1 MKFLKRFQ
9 LLALLFVVAFSAMAQ
24 STMTDSQ
31 IQEYI
36 LKETAKGTDRSA
48 IVAGLV
54 EKGVTL
60 ERIQKLR
67 KNYERQNKN
76 ASVGT
81 RNITG
86 SGDSRMRTANSQMRS
101 DKQNPNLASV
111 IPAGQS
117 HLTL

>member
-60 ERIQKLR
+60 ERI
-67 KNYERQNKN
+67 
-76 ASVGT
+76 
-81 RNITG
+81 
-86 SGDSRMRTANSQMRS
+86 
-101 DKQNPNLASV
+101 
-111 IPAGQS
+111 
-117 HLTL
+117 